1 MAKIYGLYHNENI
14 FALEIK
20 PFKEG
25 EEFEGIENYNDC
37 YYLSCDRKLLRE
49 KAISIKEKW
58 ITRQEEELEKLKAV
72 KIKNKY

>member
-1 MAKIYGLYHNENI
+1 MAKIYGLYHNEKT
-14 FALEIK
+14 FSLEIK

-25 EEFEGIENYNDC
+25 EEFEGIKNYNDC

-49 KAISIKEKW
+49 EATIIKEKW
-58 ITRQEEELEKLKAV
+58 ITKREEELEKLKNI